1 MTLEEQ
7 VQQNN
12 TELKNVQ
19 IDILHLQEQN
29 KQLLAVIN
37 EIVDSIEML
46 VNKLKER

>member
-12 TELKNVQ
+12 TELKNIQ
-19 IDILHLQEQN
+19 RDILHLQEQN